1 MPGCLPG
8 WSHLEDELVKDALS
22 TRVMLATSMQAQP
35 GVYAILLGSGASTA
49 AGVPTGWEV
58 VKQLLRRVAAA
69 ADPADEQAASHAAA
83 DPEGWWAQH
92 AEGELGYA
100 TLLEHLA
107 PTAAAR
113 QGLLADFF
121 EPSEEDRE
129 EGLKVPTAA
138 HRAIAHLVKRG
149 SVRVLLTTNFD
160 RLMEQALEAAGVSP
174 QVISR
179 PEAVKGM
186 APLAHAAAT
195 VVKLHGDYKDLGSRN
210 TPSELIH
217 YPPEWTTLLSQVF
230 DEYGLIIAGWS
241 ADWDTALAAALEGS
255 SNRRYPLYWD
265 SRSSKGNTAQRL
277 LTNRAGHV
285 VQAADA
291 DELFTDLLASVEA
304 LERLA
309 EPPLT
314 TAMAVAQ
321 LKRYLADPVRR
332 IDLHDLVM
340 RYADAVADAIAKQ
353 PLTVSEL
360 EGATIQNIY
369 EGHLEAATPLVHL
382 IVAGTWHDPEGTHD
396 QVWID
401 VLQRLIDAGT
411 APLSS
416 VTQGLDETRLLPA
429 LFTLSAVGIAATR
442 RGRDQLFI
450 RMSTEVQG
458 RRRMGTSDPVPAAQ
472 LLHANRILQGD
483 WVNAMPRWGHS
494 GGRWFYPA
502 SHLLKADMRRFFDQ
516 YITLE
521 TDFVEAFHGYEYRLG
536 LIQERQQDGVP
547 GAYRAVSGE
556 YVGELGWSWDSGD
569 VPLVELTFRKQSELS
584 RNWPWN
590 EYLGGAEQVDQA
602 LVAHR
607 EVLKQYRRI

>member
-1 MPGCLPG
+1 
-8 WSHLEDELVKDALS
+8 VKQALS
-22 TRVMLATSMQAQP
+22 TRVMLAASMQAQP
-35 GVYAILLGSGASTA
+35 GLYAILLGSGVSTG
-49 AGVPTGWEV
+49 AGVPTGWGV
-58 VKQLLRRVAAA
+58 VKELLRRVAAA
-69 ADPADEQAASHAAA
+69 VDPADEQAASHAAA

-92 AEGELGYA
+92 AEGDLGYA

-121 EPSEEDRE
+121 EPSDEDRE
-129 EGLKVPTAA
+129 EGLKVPTRA

-174 QVISR
+174 QVVSR
-179 PEAVKGM
+179 PEAITRM
-186 APLAHAAAT
+186 APLAHARAT

-210 TPSELIH
+210 TPSELSQ
-217 YPPEWTTLLSQVF
+217 YPPEWTTLLNQIF

-241 ADWDTALAAALEGS
+241 ADWDTALAAALEAS

-265 SRSSKGNTAQRL
+265 SRSSKGSAAKRL
-277 LTNRAGHV
+277 LTNRGGHV
-285 VQAADA
+285 LQAADA
-291 DELFTDLLASVEA
+291 DELFTELLASVEA

-314 TAMAVAQ
+314 TAMAVAR

-340 RYADAVADAIAKQ
+340 RSADTVADTIAEQ
-353 PLTVSEL
+353 PLTVSRL
-360 EGATIQNIY
+360 DGATIQAIY
-369 EGHLEAATPLVHL
+369 EGHLEGAAPLVHL
-382 IVAGTWHDPEGTHD
+382 IVGGTWHDPEGTHD
-396 QVWID
+396 QLWVD
-401 VLQRLIDAGT
+401 ALQRLVDAGT

-416 VTQGLDETRLLPA
+416 VTQGLDDTRLLPA
-429 LFTLSAVGIAATR
+429 LFALSAVGIAAAR
-442 RGRDQLFI
+442 RGRDGLFI

-472 LLHANRILQGD
+472 LLHANRILEHD
-483 WVNAMPRWGHS
+483 WVNAMPRWGDG
-494 GGRWFYPA
+494 GGRWLYPA
-502 SHLLKADMRRFFDQ
+502 SHLLKADMRRFFGQ
-516 YITLE
+516 YIPLE
-521 TDFVEAFHGYEYRLG
+521 TDYVEAFHGYEYRLG
-536 LIQERQQDGVP
+536 LIQEKEQDGVP
-547 GAYRAVSGE
+547 GAYRAMSGE
-556 YVGELGWSWDSGD
+556 YVGEQGWSWDSSD
-569 VPLVELTFRKQSELS
+569 VVPLAELAFRKHGERS

-590 EYLGGAEQVDQA
+590 QYLGGAEQVHQV

-607 EVLKQYRRI
+607 EILKRYRGL